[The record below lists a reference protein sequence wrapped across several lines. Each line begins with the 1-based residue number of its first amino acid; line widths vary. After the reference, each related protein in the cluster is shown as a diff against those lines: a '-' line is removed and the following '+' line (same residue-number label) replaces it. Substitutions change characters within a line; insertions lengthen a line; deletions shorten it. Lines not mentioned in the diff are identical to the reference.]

1 MIVSKLP
8 VILAEKKLRV
18 ADVVRATGMSKS
30 TLHKLYNEESSRID
44 FNTIDQLCEF
54 LDVQVGDLFIYKP
67 NNKDDEES
75 WGSTKLKKMRR
86 GISGR
91 ALYIT
96 FQGLKLRLGLFLKL
110 NFSRF
115 GHAMSSIYKSSKKGK
130 AMLKKYFLASLFI
143 NIRIISWGQLQ
154 NQCL

>member
-54 LDVQVGDLFIYKP
+54 LDVQVGDLFIYTP
-67 NNKDDEES
+67 NPKDDEES
-75 WGSTKLKKMRR
+75 
-86 GISGR
+86 
-91 ALYIT
+91 
-96 FQGLKLRLGLFLKL
+96 
-110 NFSRF
+110 
-115 GHAMSSIYKSSKKGK
+115 
-130 AMLKKYFLASLFI
+130 
-143 NIRIISWGQLQ
+143 
-154 NQCL
+154 

>member
-54 LDVQVGDLFIYKP
+54 LDVQVGDLFIYKS

-75 WGSTKLKKMRR
+75 WGSSKLKKMCR

-91 ALYIT
+91 ALYIYMT
-96 FQGLKLRLGLFLKL
+96 FQGLKLRLGLF
-110 NFSRF
+110 
-115 GHAMSSIYKSSKKGK
+115 
-130 AMLKKYFLASLFI
+130 
-143 NIRIISWGQLQ
+143 
-154 NQCL
+154 

>member
-54 LDVQVGDLFIYKP
+54 LDVQVGYVVED
-67 NNKDDEES
+67 
-75 WGSTKLKKMRR
+75 MRC
-86 GISGR
+86 
-91 ALYIT
+91 
-96 FQGLKLRLGLFLKL
+96 
-110 NFSRF
+110 
-115 GHAMSSIYKSSKKGK
+115 
-130 AMLKKYFLASLFI
+130 
-143 NIRIISWGQLQ
+143 QLQ
-154 NQCL
+154 SELYELLPHSEYVGY

>member
-67 NNKDDEES
+67 NIKDDDEES
-75 WGSTKLKKMRR
+75 WKSIKLKNMCRE
-86 GISGR
+86 ISGR
-91 ALYIT
+91 AL
-96 FQGLKLRLGLFLKL
+96 
-110 NFSRF
+110 
-115 GHAMSSIYKSSKKGK
+115 
-130 AMLKKYFLASLFI
+130 
-143 NIRIISWGQLQ
+143 
-154 NQCL
+154 

>member
-67 NNKDDEES
+67 NNKDNEES
-75 WGSTKLKKMRR
+75 WGSIKLKEILRW
-86 GISGR
+86 ISGR
-91 ALYIT
+91 ALYIW
-96 FQGLKLRLGLFLKL
+96 R
-110 NFSRF
+110 
-115 GHAMSSIYKSSKKGK
+115 SK
-130 AMLKKYFLASLFI
+130 AD
-143 NIRIISWGQLQ
+143 N
-154 NQCL
+154 

>member
-67 NNKDDEES
+67 NTKDDEES
-75 WGSTKLKKMRR
+75 WGSTKLEKMRR

-91 ALYIT
+91 ALYIW
-96 FQGLKLRLGLFLKL
+96 R
-110 NFSRF
+110 
-115 GHAMSSIYKSSKKGK
+115 SK
-130 AMLKKYFLASLFI
+130 AY
-143 NIRIISWGQLQ
+143 N
-154 NQCL
+154 

>member
-67 NNKDDEES
+67 NIKDDEES
-75 WGSTKLKKMRR
+75 WWSTKLKKMRR
-86 GISGR
+86 EISGR
-91 ALYIT
+91 ALYT
-96 FQGLKLRLGLFLKL
+96 R
-110 NFSRF
+110 R
-115 GHAMSSIYKSSKKGK
+115 SK
-130 AMLKKYFLASLFI
+130 A
-143 NIRIISWGQLQ
+143 
-154 NQCL
+154 

>member
-67 NNKDDEES
+67 NIKDDDEES
-75 WGSTKLKKMRR
+75 WKLSNRK
-86 GISGR
+86 
-91 ALYIT
+91 YIC
-96 FQGLKLRLGLFLKL
+96 RE
-110 NFSRF
+110 
-115 GHAMSSIYKSSKKGK
+115 IIGK
-130 AMLKKYFLASLFI
+130 AIYTRHFKA
-143 NIRIISWGQLQ
+143 
-154 NQCL
+154 

>member
-67 NNKDDEES
+67 NTKDDEENLENYQ
-75 WGSTKLKKMRR
+75 TE
-86 GISGR
+86 
-91 ALYIT
+91 
-96 FQGLKLRLGLFLKL
+96 
-110 NFSRF
+110 N
-115 GHAMSSIYKSSKKGK
+115 IYAEK
-130 AMLKKYFLASLFI
+130 
-143 NIRIISWGQLQ
+143 
-154 NQCL
+154 

>member
-75 WGSTKLKKMRR
+75 WGPTKLKKMRR
-86 GISGR
+86 GISGK
-91 ALYIT
+91 ALYMT

-110 NFSRF
+110 NFSWF
-115 GHAMSSIYKSSKKGK
+115 GHVLVTLWAQYTKAVKKEK
-130 AMLKKYFLASLFI
+130 
-143 NIRIISWGQLQ
+143 R
-154 NQCL
+154 C